1 MSHFAEI
8 SGSNNIVTRV
18 IVAEQDFIDSGA
30 VGAGSNWVQTSY
42 NTKGGVH
49 YCGGVEYVTEAV
61 EAKDAV
67 LYTEENMLLGDE
79 LKEVGDIMIPAVEA
93 VEAVYVEGKS
103 PEDVGKPDGGVA
115 LRKNY
120 AGVGYTY
127 NSGSDAFIAP
137 QPPNFVSSSLTFY
150 EDDDL
155 LPSYISNYFAQN
167 PSGSIPYIL
176 NEDSCLWELSGSGS

>member
-1 MSHFAEI
+1 MGDIMSHFAEI

-42 NTKGGVH
+42 NTRGGVH
-49 YCGGVEYVTEAV
+49 HCGGIEYVTEPV
-61 EAKDAV
+61 EAVDAV
-67 LYTEENMLLGDE
+67 LYTDKDILPDG
-79 LKEVGDIMIPAVEA
+79 KEVGDVMIPAVEA

-120 AGVGYTY
+120 AGIGYTY
-127 NSGSDAFIAP
+127 DEDRDAFI
-137 QPPNFVSSSLTFY
+137 PPKFY
-150 EDDDL
+150 DSWVLD
-155 LPSYISNYFAQN
+155 
-167 PSGSIPYIL
+167 
-176 NEDSCLWELSGSGS
+176 EDSCLWEAPVAKPDIIDEEDYSWDEDNQEWVEVPDIPHG

>member
-18 IVAEQDFIDSGA
+18 IVAEQDFINSGA
-30 VGAGSNWVQTSY
+30 VGIPSNWIQTSY

-49 YCGGVEYVTEAV
+49 Y
-61 EAKDAV
+61 
-67 LYTEENMLLGDE
+67 GD
-79 LKEVGDIMIPAVEA
+79 VSGSYA
-93 VEAVYVEGKS
+93 
-103 PEDVGKPDGGVA
+103 PDGGVA

-120 AGVGYTY
+120 AGVGYIY

-137 QPPNFVSSSLTFY
+137 QP
-150 EDDDL
+150 E
-155 LPSYISNYFAQN
+155 

>member
-30 VGAGSNWVQTSY
+30 VGASSNWVQTSY

-49 YCGGVEYVTEAV
+49 Y
-61 EAKDAV
+61 
-67 LYTEENMLLGDE
+67 GD
-79 LKEVGDIMIPAVEA
+79 VSGSYA
-93 VEAVYVEGKS
+93 
-103 PEDVGKPDGGVA
+103 PDGGVA

>member
-8 SGSNNIVTRV
+8 SGSNNIVTGV

-30 VGAGSNWVQTSY
+30 VGASSNWVQTSY

-49 YCGGVEYVTEAV
+49 Y
-61 EAKDAV
+61 
-67 LYTEENMLLGDE
+67 GD
-79 LKEVGDIMIPAVEA
+79 VSGSYA
-93 VEAVYVEGKS
+93 
-103 PEDVGKPDGGVA
+103 PDGGTQ

-120 AGVGYTY
+120 AGRGYTY
-127 NSGSDAFIAP
+127 DRSKDAFISP
-137 QPPNFVSSSLTFY
+137 QP
-150 EDDDL
+150 E
-155 LPSYISNYFAQN
+155 

>member
-18 IVAEQDFIDSGA
+18 IVAEQDFINSGA
-30 VGAGSNWVQTSY
+30 VGAGSNWIQTSY

-49 YCGGVEYVTEAV
+49 Y
-61 EAKDAV
+61 
-67 LYTEENMLLGDE
+67 GDVSGSYE
-79 LKEVGDIMIPAVEA
+79 
-93 VEAVYVEGKS
+93 
-103 PEDVGKPDGGVA
+103 PDGGTQ

-120 AGVGYTY
+120 AGSGYTY
-127 NSGSDAFIAP
+127 DRSKDAFIAP
-137 QPPNFVSSSLTFY
+137 QPPNFVSSSII
-150 EDDDL
+150 
-155 LPSYISNYFAQN
+155 LPVSSYISNYFTQN

>member
-18 IVAEQDFIDSGA
+18 IVAEQGFINSGA
-30 VGAGSNWVQTSY
+30 VGTGSNWIQTSY
-42 NTKGGVH
+42 NTYGGVH
-49 YCGGVEYVTEAV
+49 Y
-61 EAKDAV
+61 
-67 LYTEENMLLGDE
+67 GD
-79 LKEVGDIMIPAVEA
+79 VSGSYA
-93 VEAVYVEGKS
+93 
-103 PEDVGKPDGGVA
+103 PDGGVA

-127 NSGSDAFIAP
+127 NSGSDAFISP
-137 QPPNFVSSSLTFY
+137 QPPNFVSSSII
-150 EDDDL
+150 
-155 LPSYISNYFAQN
+155 LPVSSYIRNYFTQN

>member
-1 MSHFAEI
+1 MSHFAQI
-8 SGSNNIVTRV
+8 SGSNNIVVNV
-18 IVAEQDFIDSGA
+18 IVAEQGFIDSGA
-30 VGAGSNWVQTSY
+30 VGTGSNWVQTSY

-137 QPPNFVSSSLTFY
+137 QP
-150 EDDDL
+150 E
-155 LPSYISNYFAQN
+155 

>member
-18 IVAEQDFIDSGA
+18 IVAEQGFIDSGA
-30 VGAGSNWVQTSY
+30 VGASSNWVQTSY
-42 NTKGGVH
+42 NTRGGVH
-49 YCGGVEYVTEAV
+49 HCGGIEYVTEPV
-61 EAKDAV
+61 EAVDAV
-67 LYTEENMLLGDE
+67 LYTDE
-79 LKEVGDIMIPAVEA
+79 DIIPEDKEVGDIMIPAVEA

-120 AGVGYTY
+120 AGIGYTY

-137 QPPNFVSSSLTFY
+137 QP
-150 EDDDL
+150 E
-155 LPSYISNYFAQN
+155 
-167 PSGSIPYIL
+167 PSGSIPYVL
-176 NEDSCLWELSGSGS
+176 NEDSYLWELSGSAS